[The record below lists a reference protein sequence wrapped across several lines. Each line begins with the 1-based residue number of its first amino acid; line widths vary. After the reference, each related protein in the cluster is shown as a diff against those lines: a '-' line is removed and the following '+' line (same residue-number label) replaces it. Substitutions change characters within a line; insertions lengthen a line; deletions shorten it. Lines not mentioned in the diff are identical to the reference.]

1 MVFIM
6 LITLRIWL
14 WIFVDHSVW
23 HTGGS
28 KLSILRQQRWA
39 IKLAKMRE
47 KESLVE
53 QRKVLTN
60 WKDGVILYRMITRR
74 LLTRMVMW

>member
-1 MVFIM
+1 M

-28 KLSILRQQRWA
+28 KLSLLRQQRWA
-39 IKLAKMRE
+39 IRLAKIQE
-47 KESLVE
+47 KESLVKQKE
-53 QRKVLTN
+53 SLTN
-60 WKDGVILYRMITRR
+60 WKDMVILYRLITKR
-74 LLTRMVMW
+74 LLTNMMMW

>member
-1 MVFIM
+1 M
-6 LITLRIWL
+6 LITLRIWF
-14 WIFVDHSVW
+14 WIFVDHSVC

-60 WKDGVILYRMITRR
+60 WKDGVILYRLITKR
-74 LLTRMVMW
+74 LISNILMW

>member
-1 MVFIM
+1 M
-6 LITLRIWL
+6 LITLKIWF

-23 HTGGS
+23 PTGGS

-39 IKLAKMRE
+39 SRLAKRRE

-53 QRKVLTN
+53 QKESLTN
-60 WKDGVILYRMITRR
+60 WRELVIFYRMITKR

>member
-1 MVFIM
+1 M
-6 LITLRIWL
+6 LITLRIWF

-23 HTGGS
+23 QTGGS

-39 IKLAKMRE
+39 IRLAKMRE

-53 QRKVLTN
+53 RKESLTN
-60 WKDGVILYRMITRR
+60 WRELVIFYRMITKR
-74 LLTRMVMW
+74 LFTRMVMW

>member
-1 MVFIM
+1 M
-6 LITLRIWL
+6 LITLRIWF

-23 HTGGS
+23 RTGGS

-53 QRKVLTN
+53 QRKGLTN